1 MSKLPTPSDKIAAA
15 CRKQV
20 LSVTARLADIPSP
33 LAWLQQKPDP
43 DTGPGSTVVTGRH
56 LRFRVTPE
64 GLQEAQFLT
73 VAAGAY
79 QAHRA
84 KMLSE
89 ENFQKV
95 LRYYGGKLQE
105 VFLRHFAQDA
115 VVSTV
120 MDLGVPAKDREAVLA
135 QTSAMYVAATFNAV
149 AENIREFP
157 DCREFLAMK
166 LPPGMATAG
175 PAGSGSN

>member
-20 LSVTARLADIPSP
+20 LSAAARLAENPAP
-33 LAWLQQKPDP
+33 LAWLQQKLDP
-43 DTGPGSTVVTGRH
+43 DLKP
-56 LRFRVTPE
+56 PE
-64 GLQEAQFLT
+64 GLQEAQFLAI
-73 VAAGAY
+73 AAGAY

-115 VVSTV
+115 VVSIV
-120 MDLGVPAKDREAVLA
+120 MDLGVLAKDREAVLA

-149 AENIREFP
+149 AESIREFP

>member
-1 MSKLPTPSDKIAAA
+1 MSKLPTPTEKITKA

-20 LSVTARLADIPSP
+20 LSVAARLSYIPNP
-33 LAWLQQKPDP
+33 LEWLQQKVDLDLKP
-43 DTGPGSTVVTGRH
+43 
-56 LRFRVTPE
+56 PE
-64 GLQEAQFLT
+64 GLQEAQFLA

-79 QAHRA
+79 QAHHA

-105 VFLRHFAQDA
+105 IFLHHFAQD
-115 VVSTV
+115 VVVATV

-149 AENIREFP
+149 AENIRAFP
-157 DCREFLAMK
+157 DCRELLVRK
-166 LPPGMATAG
+166 LPPGMATAD
-175 PAGSGSN
+175 PAGFGSN

>member
-20 LSVTARLADIPSP
+20 LSVAARLADTPSP
-33 LAWLQQKPDP
+33 LAWLQQKLDP
-43 DTGPGSTVVTGRH
+43 DH
-56 LRFRVTPE
+56 LRFRPE
-64 GLQEAQFLT
+64 GLQEAQFLAI
-73 VAAGAY
+73 VAGTY

-89 ENFQKV
+89 ENFQRI

-105 VFLRHFAQDA
+105 VFLRHFSQDV

-120 MDLGVPAKDREAVLA
+120 LDLGVPAKDREAVLA
-135 QTSAMYVAATFNAV
+135 HTSAMYVAATFNAV
-149 AENIREFP
+149 ADNIREFP
-157 DCREFLAMK
+157 DCREFLAQR
-166 LPPGMATAG
+166 LPPGMAATAV
-175 PAGSGSN
+175 PVGSGNN

>member
-1 MSKLPTPSDKIAAA
+1 MSKLPTPTEKITKA

-20 LSVTARLADIPSP
+20 LSAAARLADSP
-33 LAWLQQKPDP
+33 NPLEWLQQKADP
-43 DTGPGSTVVTGRH
+43 DLKP
-56 LRFRVTPE
+56 PE
-64 GLQEAQFLT
+64 GLQEAQFLA

-105 VFLRHFAQDA
+105 VFLRHFAQDV

-120 MDLGVPAKDREAVLA
+120 IDLGVPVKDREAVLA
-135 QTSAMYVAATFNAV
+135 QTSAMCVAATFNAV

-166 LPPGMATAG
+166 LSPGMATAG
-175 PAGSGSN
+175 PAGFGNN

>member
-1 MSKLPTPSDKIAAA
+1 MSKLPTPTEKITKA

-20 LSVTARLADIPSP
+20 LSVAARLGDTTNP
-33 LAWLQQKPDP
+33 LEWLQQKVDLDLKP
-43 DTGPGSTVVTGRH
+43 
-56 LRFRVTPE
+56 PE
-64 GLQEAQFLT
+64 GLQEAQFLA

-79 QAHRA
+79 QAHHE

-105 VFLRHFAQDA
+105 IFLHHFAQD
-115 VVSTV
+115 VVVATV

-166 LPPGMATAG
+166 LPPGMATTG
-175 PAGSGSN
+175 PAGSGNN